1 MSLLDLSKLE
11 SGTVMIRRGDVLIA
25 SVLGEAVSTLAPK
38 AAKKNITL
46 DVDVPTDLPVVVGDA
61 ERLRQVFINLAENA
75 IKFTPENGRV
85 TLRAREVELSD
96 SDDDGDDAGLVLLA
110 PLRQMLEVRVS
121 DTGIGIPEAERS
133 KVFDPFYQVDQ
144 RHSRE
149 YEGTGLG
156 LSIVKRL
163 IDGHRG
169 TVHIEGNTP
178 HGAVFVVRLPAT
190 PATETAQQAAV
201 AVRFA

>member
-1 MSLLDLSKLE
+1 VTLS
-11 SGTVMIRRGDVLIA
+11 A
-25 SVLGEAVSTLAPK
+25 
-38 AAKKNITL
+38 
-46 DVDVPTDLPVVVGDA
+46 
-61 ERLRQVFINLAENA
+61 RQV
-75 IKFTPENGRV
+75 
-85 TLRAREVELSD
+85 EV
-96 SDDDGDDAGLVLLA
+96 SDDEDGDDEPGIVLLA
-110 PLRQMLEVRVS
+110 PLRKMIEVRVA

-163 IDGHRG
+163 VEGHLG

-178 HGAVFVVRLPAT
+178 QGAVFVVRLPAA
-190 PATETAQQAAV
+190 PVETSPQTAV
-201 AVRFA
+201 SVRFAE